1 MIRPIWV
8 VLAPCVLAPPLA
20 FAAVVPTPVGVGPR
34 FHPTATSASV
44 ETMRPV
50 GRFRCSA
57 SIPQKTRAHIELF
70 AQRRVVIVPA
80 GIGVAPPLVRSGA
93 TVLRG
98 QCTYPLR
105 TLAPTG
111 VVEFDRQPRLTL
123 GDLFA
128 VWGRRLSAERLLS
141 FRGRVRAYVAGKRWR
156 EDVRAIRLTRHAE
169 IVLEVGPYVRPHTSF
184 LFGPGR

>member
-1 MIRPIWV
+1 MVRPLRV
-8 VLAPCVLAPPLA
+8 V
-20 FAAVVPTPVGVGPR
+20 FALCLLVTPTALGAVVPTPVGVGPR

-44 ETMRPV
+44 AQMQPV
-50 GRFRCSA
+50 GRFRCKA
-57 SIPQKTRAHIELF
+57 GMARITRAHVEFF
-70 AQRRVVIVPA
+70 AQHRVVIVPA

-98 QCTYPLR
+98 KCTYPLR
-105 TLAPTG
+105 TLEPTG
-111 VVEFDRQPRLTL
+111 VVEFDPQLRPTI

-128 VWGRRLSAERLLS
+128 VWGRRLSPERLLS

-156 EDVRAIRLTRHAE
+156 RDVRAIRLTRHAE
-169 IVLEVGPYVRPHTSF
+169 IVLEVGGYVPPHTSF